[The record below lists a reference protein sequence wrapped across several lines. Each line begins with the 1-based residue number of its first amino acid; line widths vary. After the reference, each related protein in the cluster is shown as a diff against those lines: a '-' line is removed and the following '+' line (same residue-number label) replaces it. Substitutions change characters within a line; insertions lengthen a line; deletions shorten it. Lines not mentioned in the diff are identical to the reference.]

1 MKAPVIVRGREVVG
15 VWKRLMSVLLVV
27 LLCCPIFAV
36 RAEEITADGR
46 VNRALLVGCDRF
58 LTQTDTTPS
67 SRNNVLRMADALS
80 GGTLNM
86 QTIVTRED
94 GLPSSA
100 ALVALIRETFADAD
114 ADDVSYFY
122 ISTHG
127 LWNTAVNGLMT
138 LLLSD
143 GESEEG
149 ITAYELR
156 RVFDTIPGKK
166 VLLLDACHSGAMIG
180 KGVEKS
186 FENLFAGDNYYVVC
200 SSGGEEESWYW
211 SGEVGGERL
220 AGAGYFSGALADALS
235 RTGSFGADENRDGAI
250 TLTELRRRLLQSHG
264 ASTVRTY
271 PEDSDFVLFTYDLSG
286 VSSRRRETSIEGITF
301 SGDTLSADA
310 PVIDFSFNVVRTA
323 QVAYQLVYRR
333 QGIWDFDQS
342 TLIYDN
348 NGDFGSYAI
357 AGRTLSP
364 GLKERSITLN
374 TADAQSSGYVLLQ
387 ILVIEKGLP
396 SVVWSKVLC
405 VPPTTGD
412 PELRVHVQD
421 TFCSESGEELT
432 FVVYH
437 GVPCEL
443 TVTIEDEAGQTV
455 RRLSSRQASR
465 PEQLSAPGSTFCW
478 NGTDSQGKLVNAGL
492 YRVRVKAYVGTERYE
507 VESGWISLTEMVG

>member
-1 MKAPVIVRGREVVG
+1 MKAPVIVRGREAVG

-36 RAEEITADGR
+36 RAEKITANGR

-86 QTIVTRED
+86 QTLVTRED
-94 GLPSSA
+94 GLSSA
-100 ALVALIRETFADAD
+100 SALVALIRETFADAD
-114 ADDVSYFY
+114 ADDASYFY

-235 RTGSFGADENRDGAI
+235 RTA
-250 TLTELRRRLLQSHG
+250 
-264 ASTVRTY
+264 ASARM
-271 PEDSDFVLFTYDLSG
+271 
-286 VSSRRRETSIEGITF
+286 
-301 SGDTLSADA
+301 
-310 PVIDFSFNVVRTA
+310 RTA
-323 QVAYQLVYRR
+323 TVP
-333 QGIWDFDQS
+333 
-342 TLIYDN
+342 
-348 NGDFGSYAI
+348 
-357 AGRTLSP
+357 SP
-364 GLKERSITLN
+364 
-374 TADAQSSGYVLLQ
+374 
-387 ILVIEKGLP
+387 
-396 SVVWSKVLC
+396 
-405 VPPTTGD
+405 
-412 PELRVHVQD
+412 
-421 TFCSESGEELT
+421 
-432 FVVYH
+432 
-437 GVPCEL
+437 
-443 TVTIEDEAGQTV
+443 
-455 RRLSSRQASR
+455 
-465 PEQLSAPGSTFCW
+465 
-478 NGTDSQGKLVNAGL
+478 
-492 YRVRVKAYVGTERYE
+492 
-507 VESGWISLTEMVG
+507 